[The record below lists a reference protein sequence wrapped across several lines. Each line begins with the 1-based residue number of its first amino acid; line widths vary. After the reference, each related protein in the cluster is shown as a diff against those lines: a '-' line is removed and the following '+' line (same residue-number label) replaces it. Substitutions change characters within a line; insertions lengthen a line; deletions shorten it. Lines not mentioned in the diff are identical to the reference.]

1 MDVIYVEKLDAA
13 DNDTVEFPVV
23 AVFGEEGTKVG
34 TPMWTA
40 AVVTGKVGKESGKA
54 KKIAPLYKPKRT

>member
-1 MDVIYVEKLDAA
+1 MLKKLDAA

-34 TPMWTA
+34 TPYVDG
-40 AVVTGKVGKESGKA
+40 AVVTGKGGKERQGQEDHSFH
-54 KKIAPLYKPKRT
+54 L